1 LAMKTI
7 LLVEDVEDN
16 RDLVVQILESEY
28 TVVEA
33 RDGME
38 GLEKARTLRP
48 DLVLLDLALPK
59 MDGWE
64 TARRIKADPD
74 LKHIPIIA
82 LTAYAMEGD
91 EAQALEAGCDA
102 YVAKPVLPKDLR
114 AQVRMVLEAVEAR
127 GA

>member
-1 LAMKTI
+1 MKTI

-16 RDLVVQILESEY
+16 RDLVVQILENEY
-28 TVVEA
+28 TVIEA
-33 RDGME
+33 RDGLE
-38 GLEKARTLRP
+38 GLEKAKSQRP

-74 LKHIPIIA
+74 LNHIPIVA

-114 AQVRMVLEAVEAR
+114 TKVRAVLQAVEAR

>member
-1 LAMKTI
+1 MKTI

-16 RDLVVQILESEY
+16 RDLVVQILENHY

-33 RDGME
+33 RDGLE
-38 GLEKARTLRP
+38 GLEKAKALRP
-48 DLVLLDLALPK
+48 DLIILDLALPK

-64 TARRIKADPD
+64 AARRIKADPD

-91 EAQALEAGCDA
+91 ESQALDAGCDA

-114 AQVRMVLEAVEAR
+114 TKVRTVLEVVEAR
-127 GA
+127 GS

>member
-1 LAMKTI
+1 VKTI

-16 RDLVVQILESEY
+16 RDLVVQILENHY

-33 RDGME
+33 RDGLE
-38 GLEKARTLRP
+38 GLEKAKALRP
-48 DLVLLDLALPK
+48 DLIILDLALPK

-64 TARRIKADPD
+64 AARRIKADPD

-91 EAQALEAGCDA
+91 EAQALDAGCDA

-114 AQVRMVLEAVEAR
+114 TKVLTVLEVVEAR
-127 GA
+127 GS

>member
-1 LAMKTI
+1 MKTI

-102 YVAKPVLPKDLR
+102 
-114 AQVRMVLEAVEAR
+114 
-127 GA
+127 

>member
-1 LAMKTI
+1 MKTI

-33 RDGME
+33 CDGQE
-38 GLEKARTLRP
+38 GLEKARAVRP
-48 DLVLLDLALPK
+48 HLIILDLALPR

-64 TARRIKADPD
+64 AARRLKSDPA
-74 LKHIPIIA
+74 LKTIPIIA

-91 EAQALEAGCDA
+91 EARALEAGCDV
-102 YVAKPVLPKDLR
+102 YVAKPILPQDLR
-114 AQVRMVLEAVEAR
+114 AHVRRVLEEAEV
-127 GA
+127 GGP

>member
-1 LAMKTI
+1 MKTI
-7 LLVEDVEDN
+7 LLVEDVQDN

-28 TVVEA
+28 TVIEA
-33 RDGME
+33 RDGLE
-38 GLEKARTLRP
+38 GLDKARAYRP
-48 DLVLLDLALPK
+48 DLILLDLALPK

-64 TARRIKADPD
+64 TARRIKSDPD
-74 LKHIPIIA
+74 LKQIPIVA

-114 AQVRMVLEAVEAR
+114 ERVREVLEAVEAR
-127 GA
+127 DT

>member
-1 LAMKTI
+1 MNTI

>member
-1 LAMKTI
+1 MKTI

-33 RDGME
+33 RDGVE
-38 GLEKARTLRP
+38 GLERAKALRP
-48 DLVLLDLALPK
+48 DLILLDLALPK

-74 LKHIPIIA
+74 LKNIPIIA

-102 YVAKPVLPKDLR
+102 YVAKPVLPRDLR
-114 AQVRMVLEAVEAR
+114 SRVRTVLESVEAR
-127 GA
+127 GV

>member
-1 LAMKTI
+1 MKTI